1 MKERVF
7 KDLLQE
13 RLDSGRS
20 LCVGL
25 DPVVDKMS
33 KSIQGLGIM
42 AALVRFCC
50 SIVDETSEYVATFKP
65 NIAFFERYG
74 GSGMDALKR
83 IIAHIHATVPEV
95 PVIVDAK
102 RGDIGNTNLA
112 YIWGLFDTMRADA
125 VTLHPYLGREA
136 MQPFLDLKNKGCIFL
151 AKTSNPG
158 AGEFQDL
165 VQPSGLPLWL
175 HIAKAVETEWNT
187 NNNCGLVLGATYDQD
202 IKLAR
207 DVIGYEIP
215 CLVPGLG
222 TQEGDL
228 KATVIAAGKNATF
241 NVARDI
247 IFAESPG
254 ERARWYSEQLRTAR
268 RDDALYK
275 KPF

>member
-1 MKERVF
+1 MKKRVF
-7 KDLLQE
+7 KDLQHA
-13 RLDSGRS
+13 RLATGRS

-25 DPVVDKMS
+25 DPVLDKMP

-65 NIAFFERYG
+65 NIAFFEAYG
-74 GSGMDALKR
+74 GEGFDALKR
-83 IIAHIHATVPEV
+83 VIAHIHATVPEV

-175 HIAKAVETEWNT
+175 HIAKAVETEWNE
-187 NNNCGLVLGATYDQD
+187 NHNCGLVLGATFPDD
-202 IKLAR
+202 IQLAR
-207 DVIGYEIP
+207 NVLGDGIFK
-215 CLVPGLG
+215 LVPGLG

-228 KATVIAAGKNATF
+228 SATVKVAGKNAIF

-254 ERARWYSEQLRTAR
+254 ERARWYADQLRMAR
-268 RDDALYK
+268 TV
-275 KPF
+275 